1 MASTGGSSSNS
12 ASSPSG
18 GANTA
23 APAPAQEDHDHIW
36 NKEIKTAFELKP
48 RSEFL
53 DPCQEA
59 AQRSIRC
66 LNRNDGDRTFC
77 QDYFQAY
84 RDCKKHWNEASR
96 ARYYEIPPRNIPNF
110 QFARRSERYVPVP
123 IRPNGTR
130 ERERV

>member
-1 MASTGGSSSNS
+1 MASTGESSSNS
-12 ASSPSG
+12 ASSSG

-84 RDCKKHWNEASR
+84 RDCKKHWV
-96 ARYYEIPPRNIPNF
+96 
-110 QFARRSERYVPVP
+110 RSTGSSLIYTTDISPLLISSEYICYR
-123 IRPNGTR
+123 IW
-130 ERERV
+130 